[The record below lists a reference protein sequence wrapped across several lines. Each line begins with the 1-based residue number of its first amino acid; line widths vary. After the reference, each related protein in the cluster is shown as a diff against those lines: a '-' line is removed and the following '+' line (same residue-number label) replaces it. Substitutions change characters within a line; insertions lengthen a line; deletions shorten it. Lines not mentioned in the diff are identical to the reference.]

1 MMVDISLTAP
11 DAIDDLPRLAARRRR
26 TKLLQQIGLGLGFP
40 CLLLLAW
47 EIAVA
52 AGWVDRRFFPAPTD
66 TAVGLV
72 ALLADPVERARLFVD
87 MTATYQRLVIG
98 YGIGATL
105 GVVTG
110 VAMALSN
117 LVRYALGPLVNAT
130 FPTPKLAI
138 FPLLIVIFGLG
149 DPSKIALIALGV
161 FYMTCLNT
169 LSGVLYA
176 NPIYRDVAQAFRM
189 PAWTRWTRVVVP
201 SAMPA
206 IVTGL
211 KLGLG
216 QALILVVSAEFVA
229 AQEGLGH
236 FIWDS
241 WQVLD
246 VSRMF
251 MGLIVVAL
259 TGGAEVLFGEV
270 LERRLIPWAN
280 H

>member
-1 MMVDISLTAP
+1 MMA
-11 DAIDDLPRLAARRRR
+11 DAVFTGGEIMAALPQKMLRARR
-26 TKLLQQIGLGLGFP
+26 TKAILKVVLGVGFP
-40 CLLLLAW
+40 CLLLLLW
-47 EIAVA
+47 ELLANFGVI
-52 AGWVDRRFFPAPTD
+52 DRRFFPAPSKIF
-66 TAVGLV
+66 VGMIH
-72 ALLADPVERARLFVD
+72 LLGDPGERGRLIVD
-87 MTATYQRLVIG
+87 IVATYQRLVIG
-98 YGIGATL
+98 YGLGATL

-110 VAMALSN
+110 VAMGLSST
-117 LVRYALGPLVNAT
+117 VRFCLGPLINAT

-149 DPSKIALIALGV
+149 DASKIALITLGV
-161 FYMTCLNT
+161 FYMTCISS
-169 LSGVLYA
+169 LSGVVYS
-176 NPIYRDVAQAFRM
+176 NPIHHDVARAFKI
-189 PAWTRWTRVVVP
+189 PAWTRWSQIVVP
-201 SAMPA
+201 SALPQ

-259 TGGAEVLFGEV
+259 TGGAAVIFGEM
-270 LERRLIPWAN
+270 LERRLIPWAKR
-280 H
+280 

>member
-1 MMVDISLTAP
+1 MANTAFISEVA
-11 DAIDDLPRLAARRRR
+11 AVELPRKLVRARRVR
-26 TKLLQQIGLGLGFP
+26 TVKQITLGVGFP
-40 CLLLLAW
+40 VALLVLWEVLAK
-47 EIAVA
+47 IGVI
-52 AGWVDRRFFPAPTD
+52 DQRFFPAPSKVFT
-66 TAVGLV
+66 GMI
-72 ALLADPVERARLFVD
+72 LLLKDPGERGRLFTD
-87 MTATYQRLVIG
+87 ILATYQRLVIG

-110 VAMALSN
+110 ITMGLSAT
-117 LVRYALGPLVNAT
+117 VRFCLGPLVNAT

-149 DPSKIALIALGV
+149 DPSKIALITLGV
-161 FYMTCLNT
+161 FYMTCLST
-169 LSGVLYA
+169 VSGVLYS
-176 NPIYRDVAQAFRM
+176 NPLHRDVARTFLI
-189 PAWTRWTRVVVP
+189 PAWTRWSRIVVP
-201 SAMPA
+201 AALPS

-251 MGLIVVAL
+251 MGLFVVAI
-259 TGGAEVLFGEV
+259 TGGGAVLLGEG
-270 LERRLIPWAN
+270 LERRLTPWVT
-280 H
+280 HH

>member
-1 MMVDISLTAP
+1 MT
-11 DAIDDLPRLAARRRR
+11 DAVLRGDGRPEILAGKILRARRTR
-26 TKLLQQIGLGLGFP
+26 LLQRIGLGIGFP
-40 CLLLLAW
+40 ICLLALWELLV
-47 EIAVA
+47 AVGA
-52 AGWVDRRFFPAPTD
+52 IDRRFFPAPSGTFM
-66 TAVGLV
+66 GLL
-72 ALLADPVERARLFVD
+72 ALLQDPVERGRLLAD
-87 MTATYQRLVIG
+87 MLATYQRLLIG

-110 VAMALSN
+110 VAMGLSQP
-117 LVRYALGPLVNAT
+117 VRFSLGPLVNAT
-130 FPTPKLAI
+130 FPMPKLAI
-138 FPLLIVIFGLG
+138 FPLLLVIFGLG
-149 DPSKIALIALGV
+149 DASKIALITLGV
-161 FYMTCLNT
+161 FYMTCLST
-169 LSGVLYA
+169 LSGVLYS
-176 NPIYRDVAQAFRM
+176 NPLHRDVAQAFRI
-189 PAWTRWTRVVVP
+189 PAWTRWSRIVVP
-201 SAMPA
+201 AAMPS

-246 VSRMF
+246 ISRMF

-259 TGGAEVLFGEV
+259 TGGAAVIFGEV